1 MPVFG
6 YRSHTPEA
14 PQADQRDQDEDEQV
28 ANFIQTFLNTEDPGT
43 REELFR
49 ERNLTLNENGR
60 FSFFKNFIDIVGFG
74 LFPILLA
81 RIVKNLLSAVTFSS
95 DILQDIFEYYHSTAY
110 TKDNLILKFSQI
122 IMYEMGRDEL
132 SKWVKL
138 ITIGVYVAY
147 SVLVSSY
154 MIFTFVFYF
163 LCLVLTTTR
172 RWSEIDKF
180 LLSVFKNSNGV
191 F

>member
-1 MPVFG
+1 MPLFG
-6 YRSHTPEA
+6 FRTQ
-14 PQADQRDQDEDEQV
+14 QAEDPLVEQDEEEQV
-28 ANFIQTFLNTEDPGT
+28 SRMIQTFLNNQDPIA
-43 REELFR
+43 REEILR
-49 ERNLTLNENGR
+49 ERANLDNTS
-60 FSFFKNFIDIVGFG
+60 FSFFRNFIDIIGFG

-81 RIVKNLLSAVTFSS
+81 RVIKNLLSAVAFSS
-95 DILQDIFEYYHSTAY
+95 DIIQDIFEYYYSTSY

-122 IMYEMGRDEL
+122 IMYELGKTDQ
-132 SKWVKL
+132 SNFVKL
-138 ITIGVYVAY
+138 LTIGVYIGY

-180 LLSVFKNSNGV
+180 LVNVFKSSNGV